1 MALKRFFQSAGAKDH
16 KTYTL
21 QLNAVRLADTALS
34 EYGSGREAILEYH
47 AKRRGIGITFILR
60 ASGHFEAC
68 VWALERFVKH
78 TKTLRGAPFAPADL
92 RRLVPRN
99 LRFLQSSAE
108 KQIVGLRHT
117 LAHLE
122 QKAFQGKLPQGSTIL
137 LLAVG
142 DGLCVGDHLVTWQDL
157 AAWLQDVHK
166 CASDLA
172 DYMGDQGG
180 DPVVTA

>member
-1 MALKRFFQSAGAKDH
+1 MALKRLLQSAGAKDH

-21 QLNAVRLADTALS
+21 QLNAVRLADIALGQ
-34 EYGSGREAILEYH
+34 YGAGREAVLAYH

-78 TKTLRGAPFAPADL
+78 VKALRGAPFTPTDL
-92 RRLVPRN
+92 KRLMPRN
-99 LRFLQSSAE
+99 LRFLKSSAE

-122 QKAFQGKLPQGSTIL
+122 HKALQGKLPQGSTIV

-172 DYMGDQGG
+172 DYMPDQGSDCVG
-180 DPVVTA
+180 TA